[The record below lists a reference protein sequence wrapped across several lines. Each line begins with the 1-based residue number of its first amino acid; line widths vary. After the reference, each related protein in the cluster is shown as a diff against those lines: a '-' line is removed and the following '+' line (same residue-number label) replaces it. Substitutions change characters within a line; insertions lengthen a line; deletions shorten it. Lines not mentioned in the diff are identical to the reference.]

1 MGKTAQSNDI
11 GYKPFNIGDTD
22 YNMANMSFD
31 KTGICIQTASI
42 WCENCVDQQAKFLRL
57 LDLLV

>member
-1 MGKTAQSNDI
+1 MAKTVQSNDI
-11 GYKPFNIGDTD
+11 GYRPFNIGDTD

-31 KTGICIQTASI
+31 KTGICIQTASR
-42 WCENCVDQQAKFLRL
+42 WCENCVDQQPKFLRL